1 MGFYVELYIFFGAD
15 TCRQIASTQFVISP
29 ISAVPLPVEMAL
41 MVPRIVMAV
50 AQDHT
55 GSIRQE
61 YLHALSSSVLKSC
74 DINNY

>member
-1 MGFYVELYIFFGAD
+1 
-15 TCRQIASTQFVISP
+15 
-29 ISAVPLPVEMAL
+29 

-61 YLHALSSSVLKSC
+61 YLHALSLSVLKSC